1 MTDGI
6 TRRDRH
12 VANWARSLKAQ
23 GVQFTS
29 EDLQKIIAEDLRLVD
44 RARAEGKLGNRKGPT
59 KKKKGLRQGV
69 ARPDQHAEAIAAKQG
84 QEFFARSIPTLE
96 TAPRVEKLTGVDA
109 ERDFAMQ
116 ARVRL
121 LSRRGP
127 GRIHANQ
134 TIEQGPWEYPAFAN
148 QIAMATL
155 AYSAGL
161 GGYRDLKP
169 ADRLRRYRRAIED
182 ICNRSDAVVGFGWWV
197 KR

>member
-12 VANWARSLKAQ
+12 VANWARSLREQ
-23 GVQFTS
+23 GAQFTS

-44 RARAEGKLGNRKGPT
+44 RARAEGKLGRRKGP
-59 KKKKGLRQGV
+59 KKKRGLRQGV
-69 ARPDQHAEAIAAKQG
+69 ARPNMHAEAIAERQG

-96 TAPRVEKLTGVDA
+96 QAPRVQRLSGVEA

-116 ARVRL
+116 ARVRIL
-121 LSRRGP
+121 CRRGP
-127 GRIHANQ
+127 GRIRANQ

-182 ICNRSDAVVGFGWWV
+182 ICNRSDAVVGVSWWA
-197 KR
+197 K